1 MAHFLSVTCIWSGNY
16 SRGNTSPNAFLFG
29 RLQTTLCTSM
39 DSSPLAN
46 IAAIA
51 ANVGS
56 TCSQYLQFVVS
67 TNKMTFFSLFANV
80 DANSLVLFVVA
91 LKFIEDEDAPNRL
104 LLLWLSLF
112 NVPRPL
118 LSSYRSFPVVF
129 SFPFSML
136 LFVVLILFP
145 RNAIVRRRVVVFLTR
160 RVVQRKADPSSSP
173 RELRLPMLRFL
184 FPALC
189 AARDALELVDSR

>member
-1 MAHFLSVTCIWSGNY
+1 MVGKLLARKYF
-16 SRGNTSPNAFLFG
+16 PANAFCSG
-29 RLQTTLCTSM
+29 VLQTTLCTSM
-39 DSSPLAN
+39 DSSPAN

-80 DANSLVLFVVA
+80 DANSLVLFVVTLP

-160 RVVQRKADPSSSP
+160 RVVQRKADRSSPP

-184 FPALC
+184 FPVLF
-189 AARDALELVDSR
+189 AARDALELVDRR

>member
-1 MAHFLSVTCIWSGNY
+1 
-16 SRGNTSPNAFLFG
+16 
-29 RLQTTLCTSM
+29 M
-39 DSSPLAN
+39 DSSPAN

-80 DANSLVLFVVA
+80 DANSLVLFVVTLP

-160 RVVQRKADPSSSP
+160 RVVQRKADPSSPP

-189 AARDALELVDSR
+189 AARDALELVDRR